1 MSNWSCVVY
10 PDSIYPF
17 LPEPSQAQA
26 LLRLRLVT
34 SQGSPYPSRSPRAHP
49 SGWARTLLSSV
60 LLALAPQI
68 GRVKD
73 TQALY
78 SRTTAFGACWHCTL
92 SADPASTLTDT
103 ARATMPSASMQVLEW
118 EPVPEPA
125 ATIYT
130 FMGLATIP
138 RLRGG
143 SSLRLL
149 PREMLLKVASFAYSS
164 AFCAA
169 WSYGSL
175 LFFSSEHGVLSYRHS
190 REGMEATSVDLTS
203 YLRLKG
209 DGDATGLRMSRPIR
223 HGVTFVEIEVGS
235 AWFNTEVNLLQL
247 GEMFS
252 LFLCSGE
259 GGEAHHRAALVA
271 KDDIGDN
278 ILHLVPEFDDCW
290 EWCETVTFGL
300 LVDMDRGCCTFYLN
314 SRRGPCVRLPG
325 IRWRRPDIWDG
336 IRIAIEDFP
345 FGDDGFSPK
354 CVVTCSS
361 FVPQGALRDPK
372 LHQPKAV
379 AEHLASGVL
388 RYE

>member
-1 MSNWSCVVY
+1 
-10 PDSIYPF
+10 
-17 LPEPSQAQA
+17 
-26 LLRLRLVT
+26 
-34 SQGSPYPSRSPRAHP
+34 
-49 SGWARTLLSSV
+49 
-60 LLALAPQI
+60 
-68 GRVKD
+68 
-73 TQALY
+73 
-78 SRTTAFGACWHCTL
+78 
-92 SADPASTLTDT
+92 
-103 ARATMPSASMQVLEW
+103 MPSASMQVLEW

-300 LVDMDRGCCTFYLN
+300 LVDMVRGCCTFYLN
-314 SRRGPCVRLPG
+314 EQRGPCVKLPG
-325 IRWRRPDIWDG
+325 DLWRRHG
-336 IRIAIEDFP
+336 VQIAIEDFP
-345 FGDDGFSPK
+345 CNVSDTPP
-354 CVVTCSS
+354 CVLTCSS
-361 FVPQGALRDPK
+361 FVPKWNFRDPRINE
-372 LHQPKAV
+372 PKTV
-379 AEHLASGVL
+379 SEHLASGAL
-388 RYE
+388 RSE